1 MSDAGY
7 LVDTIANVVL
17 TCADSDVSAIS
28 GERHGCAEVILSHVT
43 RKIFAKLHP
52 GGGVGGGIPL
62 VNTDV
67 SIPIAIAVFFD
78 ATEGKSGA
86 IVR

>member
-7 LVDTIANVVL
+7 LVDALATVVL

-28 GERHGCAEVILSHVT
+28 GERDGCAEVILSHVT

-52 GGGVGGGIPL
+52 SGGVGGGIPL

-67 SIPIAIAVFFD
+67 SIPIAIAVLFD
-78 ATEGKSGA
+78 ATDSQSGA

>member
-1 MSDAGY
+1 MPDAGY

-52 GGGVGGGIPL
+52 SVGGGIPL

>member
-1 MSDAGY
+1 MPDAGY
-7 LVDTIANVVL
+7 LVVTLATVVL

-52 GGGVGGGIPL
+52 SVGGGIPFE
-62 VNTDV
+62 NTDV
-67 SIPIAIAVFFD
+67 PLPNAIPFLFD